1 MSSTMDWYHVAIATT
16 PLPCSIT
23 LVMTFQMFYIA
34 DLLIYYTIDIVGYP
48 LAALLTVPVA
58 VVGYYFAAMVLA
70 IVIPLWIVY
79 HTTLYTHSRVN
90 RLIYPYGPYRHD
102 RHNVILCGHVDT
114 TKSMNKFKKILFL
127 LLLLAYLPSTSAP
140 SPSPSVST
148 NTTGAIVTTV
158 ATAVAMSPCMSLSSR
173 GRKRTLSKKK
183 RDMQEEEE
191 EKKRKRDTQKEKK
204 QRKTTANVDL
214 SVPGAFAKSC
224 CNNERCN
231 DGCSNDSSGLKPRPY
246 NKTSTY
252 RETTKKKRDIQEEEE
267 KKELKKAKRRE
278 QYAKKMKDP
287 QMRKARNE
295 KERKRYANM
304 GDDNK
309 EERKSQKRDY
319 DKERY
324 KNMDVDEKEARVSQI
339 SDNKSKKGEK
349 KIGSALDQD
358 INEVELFSL
367 GDMDCKCYH
376 CGALG
381 YWCENKGSKTKPH
394 FGALCCNQ
402 GKVTIPL
409 ARDFE
414 LDDYIKKLLTSNTD
428 KEAIYFRKHSV
439 SHFVF
444 LLFILALLLI

>member
-1 MSSTMDWYHVAIATT
+1 VVIATT

-23 LVMTFQMFYIA
+23 LVITFQMFYIA
-34 DLLIYYTIDIVGYP
+34 DLLMHYTIDIVGYP
-48 LAALLTVPVA
+48 LAVLLTVPIA
-58 VVGYYFAAMVLA
+58 VVGYYFVAMVLA

-79 HTTLYTHSRVN
+79 HTTLYTHSRVK
-90 RLIYPYGPYRHD
+90 RLLYLYGPYRHD
-102 RHNVILCGHVDT
+102 RHNVILCENVDR
-114 TKSMNKFKKILFL
+114 TKMNKFQKILFL

-140 SPSPSVST
+140 SPSPSIST

-183 RDMQEEEE
+183 RDMLEEEE
-191 EKKRKRDTQKEKK
+191 EKKRDTQKEKK
-204 QRKTTANVDL
+204 QRKTTTNVDL
-214 SVPGAFAKSC
+214 SAPGAFAHANSC

-231 DGCSNDSSGLKPRPY
+231 DGCSNDSDLLSPTPSTRLKPRP

-252 RETTKKKRDIQEEEE
+252 WETTKKKRDIQEEEE

-278 QYAKKMKDP
+278 QYAKKVKDP
-287 QMRKARNE
+287 QVRKARNE
-295 KERKRYANM
+295 KERKRYADMSGEKKEELLSKKREEYVSM
-304 GDDNK
+304 GD
-309 EERKSQKRDY
+309 
-319 DKERY
+319 
-324 KNMDVDEKEARVSQI
+324 EKKKARISQI
-339 SDNKSKKGEK
+339 SETKAKTDG

-358 INEVELFSL
+358 INEVEPFLL
-367 GDMDCKCYH
+367 GPMNCKCYH
-376 CGALG
+376 CNALG
-381 YWCENKGSKTKPH
+381 HWCENKGSKTKPH

-414 LDDYIKKLLTSNTD
+414 LDNYIKKLLTSDTD

-439 SHFVF
+439 SHFVV
-444 LLFILALLLI
+444 LLFILVLLLIYC